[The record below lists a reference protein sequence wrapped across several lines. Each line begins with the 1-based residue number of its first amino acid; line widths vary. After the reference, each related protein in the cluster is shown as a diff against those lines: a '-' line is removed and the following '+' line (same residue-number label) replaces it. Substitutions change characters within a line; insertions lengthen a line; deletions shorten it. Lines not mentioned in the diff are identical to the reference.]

1 VSSIIS
7 SIPLILK
14 KNFDF
19 QDCVL
24 VLKNH
29 VKESKKTT
37 LPNQILKKILD
48 DRITDS
54 IILKTKKGRKELF
67 VAVVPLKTAQ
77 GSAGAIVGLDKRK
90 SVFTSEVIKFLE
102 NSAKAILVTLDR
114 CESTKL
120 LQDTI
125 ANQEAFLNAT
135 DDMTF
140 VKDVNFRYI
149 NLNKAYARFF
159 KKPVEEILG
168 KTDFELMEYS
178 AAKRCLETDH
188 QALKEGKLVIN
199 EEIVGERVY
208 ETRKFPVKLQSGE
221 TGVGAF
227 IRDITEMKQS
237 KQKIEKLM
245 WMYSML
251 YQVNQ
256 AIVRAKNTQQLFS
269 DACEIACKEGNFVLA
284 WIGIADYE
292 KNIVAPV
299 AGSRQ
304 KREYYKDIKI
314 SLDPL
319 VPEGKGPTAR
329 SIRTGKICICN
340 NILEDEKMKSWWQR
354 AKKYGFCSSAAVPL
368 RVHGKV
374 IGALNFY
381 SDQPYFFNR
390 DIEKLLFEVSTDIG
404 FCIEKLNAEDIRK
417 KAEKKL
423 RENELHLRSI
433 FDYSP
438 YPVAELDCSQIKNAF
453 KKINPQDLEKYF
465 VENPAT
471 IDTLK
476 KSIMILNSNK
486 QMFEFF
492 NTTQIEKLSEFLSK
506 VVVEP
511 EIIRCLISEK
521 KCEQF
526 QTKIDCDENIK
537 KEVLINVTLLPG
549 HEKDWSRL
557 LVSMIDI
564 TERIYMEQNLRATL
578 SRFQGFFDTA
588 ATGMGIL
595 DLEGRPIAL
604 NKRICEML
612 GYEHQELMKMKLTDV
627 VPPEDRETVEK
638 IYEKLAKGESIHY
651 ETVERKYVRK
661 DGSIMYAYV
670 SAGLIYDHI
679 LKKHCVTAVVVDI
692 TKQTQYLQ
700 QIERIQNLLKA
711 YAECNEI
718 IAKAKEEQEMLVSIC
733 NELTGAN
740 LGFLFIVLRVDSNFD
755 VVACSEGNTDFLSEL
770 KNLFIAERKACPT
783 VDSLFENKFLVIND
797 IMSADYSDK
806 WKQLV
811 LQHGFHSAAVFP
823 IVFEGNSIGSLTIYS
838 SDKNAS
844 REENE
849 ISILRAIVEDV
860 GYGITMIRARKE
872 KESATM
878 GLQQSYERLQ
888 KTIEGISLAIAKIVE
903 ARDPYTAGHQK
914 RVAQLSL
921 AIAKEMGLAEN
932 IVQGIG
938 ISAILHDIGKISV
951 PVEIL
956 VKPGKL
962 AEDEFNIIK
971 LHSGIGY
978 EILRQIPFP
987 WDIARIVLQHHE
999 RLNGS
1004 GYPDGIMENDILQE
1018 AKIIAVAD
1026 VVEAMA
1032 SNRPYRP
1039 ALGID
1044 VALNE
1049 IKNKSGILFDSEVV
1063 DICIRLFKE
1072 KGFSFD

>member
-1 VSSIIS
+1 
-7 SIPLILK
+7 
-14 KNFDF
+14 
-19 QDCVL
+19 
-24 VLKNH
+24 
-29 VKESKKTT
+29 
-37 LPNQILKKILD
+37 
-48 DRITDS
+48 
-54 IILKTKKGRKELF
+54 
-67 VAVVPLKTAQ
+67 
-77 GSAGAIVGLDKRK
+77 
-90 SVFTSEVIKFLE
+90 
-102 NSAKAILVTLDR
+102 
-114 CESTKL
+114 
-120 LQDTI
+120 
-125 ANQEAFLNAT
+125 
-135 DDMTF
+135 
-140 VKDVNFRYI
+140 
-149 NLNKAYARFF
+149 
-159 KKPVEEILG
+159 
-168 KTDFELMEYS
+168 
-178 AAKRCLETDH
+178 
-188 QALKEGKLVIN
+188 
-199 EEIVGERVY
+199 
-208 ETRKFPVKLQSGE
+208 
-221 TGVGAF
+221 
-227 IRDITEMKQS
+227 
-237 KQKIEKLM
+237 
-245 WMYSML
+245 
-251 YQVNQ
+251 
-256 AIVRAKNTQQLFS
+256 
-269 DACEIACKEGNFVLA
+269 
-284 WIGIADYE
+284 
-292 KNIVAPV
+292 
-299 AGSRQ
+299 
-304 KREYYKDIKI
+304 
-314 SLDPL
+314 
-319 VPEGKGPTAR
+319 
-329 SIRTGKICICN
+329 
-340 NILEDEKMKSWWQR
+340 
-354 AKKYGFCSSAAVPL
+354 
-368 RVHGKV
+368 
-374 IGALNFY
+374 
-381 SDQPYFFNR
+381 
-390 DIEKLLFEVSTDIG
+390 
-404 FCIEKLNAEDIRK
+404 
-417 KAEKKL
+417 
-423 RENELHLRSI
+423 
-433 FDYSP
+433 
-438 YPVAELDCSQIKNAF
+438 
-453 KKINPQDLEKYF
+453 
-465 VENPAT
+465 
-471 IDTLK
+471 
-476 KSIMILNSNK
+476 
-486 QMFEFF
+486 
-492 NTTQIEKLSEFLSK
+492 
-506 VVVEP
+506 
-511 EIIRCLISEK
+511 
-521 KCEQF
+521 
-526 QTKIDCDENIK
+526 
-537 KEVLINVTLLPG
+537 
-549 HEKDWSRL
+549 
-557 LVSMIDI
+557 
-564 TERIYMEQNLRATL
+564 
-578 SRFQGFFDTA
+578 
-588 ATGMGIL
+588 
-595 DLEGRPIAL
+595 
-604 NKRICEML
+604 
-612 GYEHQELMKMKLTDV
+612 
-627 VPPEDRETVEK
+627 
-638 IYEKLAKGESIHY
+638 
-651 ETVERKYVRK
+651 
-661 DGSIMYAYV
+661 MYAYV